1 MRLPVVPQISTK
13 DGTSNRNARLTN
25 CLKESKKS
33 GDKAVVRPGLVLDD
47 TYSGIG
53 NGLIPFDGR
62 LLTIYDDTVYDTE
75 EDTLPWP
82 LDSAEWDV
90 GVTYFYGN
98 SVWYLGVMYF
108 STGGGNIG
116 NTPGSSSEWDRS
128 VLADTYV
135 AGETYDLGDSVVY
148 HGVTYYSYR
157 STNIGNTPDT
167 SDFWET
173 TPPPYSYKWTWAPA
187 PGNNC
192 ISPGS
197 SSVSGQAFGSA
208 DAALADYVIRLN
220 ASSTCTNS
228 GNLVYTM
235 SGGLVCTVQI
245 SPPYDYGCSY
255 PTFFSLTPV

>member
-13 DGTSNRNARLTN
+13 DGVSNKNARLTN

-75 EDTLPWP
+75 ADSLPWP
-82 LDSAEWDV
+82 LDSADWAA
-90 GVTYFYGN
+90 GTTYYYGDF
-98 SVWYLGVMYF
+98 VWYNGMGWF
-108 STGGGNIG
+108 SGFDSNVG
-116 NTPGSSSEWDRS
+116 NTPGSSAQWSTS
-128 VLADTYV
+128 VIQDTYA
-135 AGETYDLGDSVVY
+135 AGTTYGLGDSVVY
-148 HGVTYYSYR
+148 KGVTYYSYR
-157 STNIGNTPDT
+157 TANVGNTPNT

-173 TPPPYSYKWTWAPA
+173 TPPPYSYRWTWAPA

-192 ISPGS
+192 ISPGA
-197 SSVSGQAFGSA
+197 SSVSGEAFGSA
-208 DAALADYVIRLN
+208 DSALADYVIRLN

-235 SGGLVCTVQI
+235 TGGLVCTVQI
-245 SPPYDYGCSY
+245 TPPYDYGCSY
-255 PTFFSLTPV
+255 PTFFTLTPV